1 MSHSS
6 DEESDISD
14 SEINDHVDKP
24 YELLKSQHYKV
35 EVSGT
40 LRCPFCAGKKKQ
52 GYKYKE
58 LLQHASGVGK
68 GAASRSGKQK
78 ANHLAL
84 AKYLE
89 VDLADL
95 VNETLARPMPTPPI
109 KSPDEQEEFAW
120 PWTGIVVN
128 ISAKSADSKVKD
140 GDYWLKEFA
149 NYRPAKVH
157 MLWDEKHQTSQAIV
171 QFQNNW
177 DGFTKA
183 TDFEKSFDGRCHGI
197 RAWKAREQDL
207 GSNIYGWCARRD
219 DYDSEG
225 PIGEYLRKE
234 TKLTTISGIVQ
245 ENAAS
250 RNTVVVTLT
259 EKIAETSQNLDK
271 LQSMYNEKAMSLS
284 RTLEDKDKLHN
295 DFVEETRRMQ
305 KLARENVHRILFEQE
320 KMNNE
325 LESRR
330 RKIDSWTK
338 ELNKREA
345 LTDRE
350 RQKLEEDMKKNNEVN
365 NSLELASME
374 QKKADENVLRLV
386 EEQKREKEVALNKII
401 QLEKQLDAKQKLE
414 MEIQDLKGKLNVM
427 KHLEDQDDAAVK
439 KTMKE
444 YTDELEQKMDDL
456 SSVETLNQTLIV
468 KERQSNDELQEARK
482 MLIQVCISGSSGTGR
497 SNIGVK
503 RMGELDEKAFLNGCK
518 QRFPKGEYEFEA
530 SRLCS
535 LWQEHLRD
543 PGWHP
548 YKVIMV
554 DGADKGVVDENDEKL
569 KALQKEYGVE
579 IYNAVKT
586 AFEEL
591 NEYNPSGRYT
601 IPELWNFKEGRKAT
615 LKEVIIYIN
624 NQIKTFKRRKT

>member
-6 DEESDISD
+6 DEESDISE
-14 SEINDHVDKP
+14 SEIIDYVDKP
-24 YELLKSQHYKV
+24 YELLRSQHYKV
-35 EVSGT
+35 EVNGT
-40 LRCPFCAGKKKQ
+40 LRCPFCAGRKKQ

-68 GAASRSGKQK
+68 GSANRSGKQK

-84 AKYLE
+84 AKYVE
-89 VDLADL
+89 VDLAHL
-95 VNETLARPMPTPPI
+95 VDETLARPIPPPPST
-109 KSPDEQEEFAW
+109 SPDQEDKFAW

-128 ISAKSADSKVKD
+128 ISAKSADSQVQD
-140 GDYWLKEFA
+140 GDYWLKAFE

-171 QFQNNW
+171 QFDSDWN
-177 DGFTKA
+177 GFTKA
-183 TDFEKSFDGRCHGI
+183 TDFEKSFEGQRHGKND
-197 RAWKAREQDL
+197 WKARGQDL

-219 DYDSEG
+219 DYESEG

-245 ENAAS
+245 ETNAS
-250 RNTVVVTLT
+250 RNTVVASLT
-259 EKIAETSQNLDK
+259 EEIAKTNQNLDK
-271 LQSMYNEKAMSLS
+271 LQSMYNENAMSLS
-284 RTLEDKDKLHN
+284 RTLEEKDKLHH
-295 DFVEETRRMQ
+295 DFVEETRKMQ
-305 KLARENVHRILFEQE
+305 RLARENVHRILAEQE

-325 LESRR
+325 LESRK
-330 RKIDSWTK
+330 RKIDSWAK

-350 RQKLEEDMKKNNEVN
+350 RQKLEEDMKKNDKVN

-386 EEQKREKEVALNKII
+386 EEQQREKEDALRKII
-401 QLEKQLDAKQKLE
+401 QLEKQLDARQKLE
-414 MEIQDLKGKLNVM
+414 MEIQELKGKLNVM

-444 YTDELEQKMDDL
+444 YNDELEQKIEDL
-456 SSVETLNQTLIV
+456 SSVESLNQTLIV

-482 MLIQVCISGSSGTGR
+482 RLIQVMLQLSTR
-497 SNIGVK
+497 TNIGIK
-503 RMGELDEKAFLNGCK
+503 RMGELDEKAFLIGCK
-518 QRFPKGEYEFEA
+518 KRFPKEECEIQA
-530 SRLCS
+530 TTLCS

-543 PGWHP
+543 QEWHP
-548 YKVIMV
+548 FKVIEF
-554 DGADKGVVDENDEKL
+554 DGNAKEILNEEDEKL
-569 KALQKEYGVE
+569 KGLKKECGEE
-579 IYNAVKT
+579 IYQAVVT
-586 AFEEL
+586 ALKEL

-615 LKEVIIYIN
+615 LKEVIAYIMK
-624 NQIKTFKRRKT
+624 QIKTIKKRKIY